1 MALTITDANA
11 QQVLNDNKL
20 VMIDFWGTHCG
31 PCIGMAPIVDELAEK
46 YAGQVMIGKYNV
58 EEENDLAVE
67 CRVMAVPT
75 FLFFKDG
82 VKTKIKAVGSM
93 TKDKLEDKIK
103 ELMAL

>member
-11 QQVLNDNKL
+11 QQVLEGNKY

-31 PCIGMAPIVDELAEK
+31 PCVGMAPIVDELAQQYE
-46 YAGQVMIGKYNV
+46 GQVTIGKYNV
-58 EEENDLAVE
+58 EEENDLAVD

-82 VKTKIKAVGSM
+82 QKTKIKAVGSM
-93 TKDKLEDKIK
+93 TKDKLEEKLK
-103 ELMAL
+103 ELLAL